1 MLRIEYC
8 DMLLMPVNVWNK
20 RGMSESKNN
29 NSQFW
34 QIFVTLLILFGII
47 SIMSQNFTWDWYYTW
62 GAVTVTTVVV
72 VFIFRKFNR

>member
-1 MLRIEYC
+1 
-8 DMLLMPVNVWNK
+8 MLLMPVNVWNK
-20 RGMSESKNN
+20 RGMSEPKNN

-62 GAVTVTTVVV
+62 GAAAVTTVVV
-72 VFIFRKFNR
+72 VLIFRKFSR